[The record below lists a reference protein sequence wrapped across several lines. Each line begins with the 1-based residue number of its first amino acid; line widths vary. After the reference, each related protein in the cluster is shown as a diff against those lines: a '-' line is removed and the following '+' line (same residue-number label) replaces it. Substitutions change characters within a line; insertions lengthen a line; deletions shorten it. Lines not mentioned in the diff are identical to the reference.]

1 MKKFY
6 KTAESGTAP
15 GGHVVRLDGKVVKTP
30 LHHPL
35 IVASEKL
42 AAEMAAEWMAQ
53 GDDIDPASM
62 PLTQL
67 ANTMVDK
74 GRGRERSEME
84 QTLIDYGASDLVC
97 YFATHPEEVVARQ
110 KKHWQTLLDWL
121 RDEYAITLESVS
133 GIQYHHQPP
142 ESLNKI
148 AVLVEKLEPAEFTV
162 LQAAAATAG
171 SLVIALAL
179 LRGKLSAERAYEAA
193 CVDEIYQL
201 EKWGEDKLARERLD
215 ALKAE
220 LISIEKFRDLVTASS

>member
-142 ESLNKI
+142 ESL
-148 AVLVEKLEPAEFTV
+148 
-162 LQAAAATAG
+162 QAAAATAG

>member
-6 KTAESGTAP
+6 KIAESGTAP

-30 LHHPL
+30 LRHPL
-35 IVASEKL
+35 IVTSPSL
-42 AAEMAAEWMAQ
+42 AAAMAQEWTAQ
-53 GDDIDPASM
+53 GDEINPSSM

-74 GRGRERSEME
+74 SKGHERAEME

-97 YFATHPEEVVARQ
+97 YFATHPDDLVARQ

-121 RDEYAITLESVS
+121 RETLSINLESVS

-142 ESLNKI
+142 ESLNHI
-148 AVLVEKLEPAEFTV
+148 AVLVEKLEPADFTIV
-162 LQAAAATAG
+162 QAAAATTG

-179 LRGKLSAERAYEAA
+179 LHKKISAEGAYEAA
-193 CVDEIYQL
+193 CIDEIYQL
-201 EKWGEDKLARERLD
+201 EKWGEDTLARERLD
-215 ALKAE
+215 AIRSE
-220 LISIEKFRDLVTASS
+220 LSAIEKFRTLVTASS